1 MRSSPNKKA
10 WITALLLAAPLAF
23 PQSRDD
29 SMVKARVAL
38 AVARF
43 AEIPRERAP
52 GPLRLCLAVR
62 GKAPAALLGL
72 AQEKVGAHGVE
83 VQVGPPFEACDVIY
97 MHVSFIDWRTLLG
110 EKRAPTLTVGEMP
123 GFLAAG
129 GMVELV
135 NDSDSVRF
143 DVNLGV
149 LNAQHIRLPAQV
161 LNLARQVRK

>member
-1 MRSSPNKKA
+1 MHSGVHKKA
-10 WITALLLAAPLAF
+10 WMTALLLAAPLAF
-23 PQSRDD
+23 SQSRDD

-52 GPLRLCLAVR
+52 GPLHLCVAVR
-62 GKAPAALLGL
+62 GKPPAALLGL
-72 AQEKVGAHGVE
+72 AQEKVGARGVE
-83 VQVGPPFEACDVIY
+83 VQVGPPFEGCDVIY
-97 MHVSFIDWRTLLG
+97 MHASFIDWRKLLG
-110 EKRAPTLTVGEMP
+110 EKRAPALTVGEMS

-129 GMVELV
+129 GMIELV

-149 LNAQHIRLPAQV
+149 LNAQRIRLPAQV
-161 LNLARQVRK
+161 LKLARQVRE